1 MVQAK
6 VFPVSFLL
14 NTTEQHIQ
22 SVLQLIMINYGALQR
37 LIVIKNILMG
47 NGEIANQ
54 LVTKVKVDSKIH
66 FPNQNLSGVGVG
78 ELVSRFS

>member
-1 MVQAK
+1 MAQRLEN
-6 VFPVSFLL
+6 PVSFLL
-14 NTTEQHIQ
+14 TTTEQHIQ

-54 LVTKVKVDSKIH
+54 LVTKVDSKIH
-66 FPNQNLSGVGVG
+66 FPNQNLSGGIS
-78 ELVSRFS
+78 L

>member
-1 MVQAK
+1 M
-6 VFPVSFLL
+6 SFLL
-14 NTTEQHIQ
+14 NTTELHIL
-22 SVLQLIMINYGALQR
+22 SALKLIMINYGALQR

-66 FPNQNLSGVGVG
+66 FPHQNLRGGIS
-78 ELVSRFS
+78 L

>member
-1 MVQAK
+1 
-6 VFPVSFLL
+6 
-14 NTTEQHIQ
+14 
-22 SVLQLIMINYGALQR
+22 MINYGALQR

-66 FPNQNLSGVGVG
+66 FPNQNLSGGIS
-78 ELVSRFS
+78 L